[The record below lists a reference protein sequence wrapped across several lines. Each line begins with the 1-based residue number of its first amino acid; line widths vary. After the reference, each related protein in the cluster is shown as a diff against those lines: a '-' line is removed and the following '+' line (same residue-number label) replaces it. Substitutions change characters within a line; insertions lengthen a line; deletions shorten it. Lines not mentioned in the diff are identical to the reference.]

1 MIPKTLTVTKN
12 PILALT
18 ESEYLL
24 LKMATQPKNSSAYYI
39 NASNRYF
46 NRTVFRA
53 TFNLGTSYWYG
64 YYYFDVKNKNSP
76 VSEYILTP
84 KGMEIAMA
92 AAKKIGLTLTWSIQ

>member
-24 LKMATQPKNSSAYYI
+24 LKMATQPKNSLSYYLNALKKYLNSDDISI
-39 NASNRYF
+39 NTPIYILTPNYIEMIMD
-46 NRTVFRA
+46 
-53 TFNLGTSYWYG
+53 G
-64 YYYFDVKNKNSP
+64 YQTPIYM
-76 VSEYILTP
+76 LTP
-84 KGMEIAMA
+84 KGMEIAMV